1 MALTDIAIKK
11 AKPGLRGYRLA
22 DSGGLFLFV
31 TPAGGKSW
39 RGKYLVDGKQKLMTF
54 GLYPDVSLS
63 EARELRDQARR
74 QKNKG
79 SDPMAE
85 RKTAKLVK
93 RVAAENSFATVGRA
107 WFEQWKGGLAPFPR
121 TV

>member
-1 MALTDIAIKK
+1 
-11 AKPGLRGYRLA
+11 
-22 DSGGLFLFV
+22 
-31 TPAGGKSW
+31 
-39 RGKYLVDGKQKLMTF
+39 MTF

-107 WFEQWKGGLAPFPR
+107 WFEQWRGVQSATHWHLHGWQSVLGQAVRLAGGARQRQRCQVGAQHRAGLL
-121 TV
+121 